1 MVKQTQ
7 TICRQFDAKW
17 SNLLAKWANY
27 ITSCVP
33 GSKHGQLRFQ
43 DFGHRHWR
51 EMRKN
56 QYYYYDTFLTID
68 IDLCV
73 KYKRD
78 IRFHYEI

>member
-1 MVKQTQ
+1 MVKQIQ

-43 DFGHRHWR
+43 DFRAQALAR
-51 EMRKN
+51 NEKKSV
-56 QYYYYDTFLTID
+56 L
-68 IDLCV
+68 LL
-73 KYKRD
+73 
-78 IRFHYEI
+78 